1 MANSNRNCLLLSR
14 LLSAIISSITKS
26 VSECTNS
33 CDNFLI
39 HWKSL
44 SLGSASHNLPSF
56 LIHSLAWYV
65 LFHRSVGK
73 MMIMWSKCLLYS
85 FSIKSKTRWVLPQP
99 VGSINMAVWGSLS
112 AVYSLS
118 FFFIWSVIFLL
129 VVYYLMPFCGALAL
143 RHPHLVTQ
151 KIVQEIYHRHL

>member
-1 MANSNRNCLLLSR
+1 M
-14 LLSAIISSITKS
+14 ISSLINS
-26 VSECTNS
+26 VYEHAKNCN
-33 CDNFLI
+33 NFSI
-39 HWKSL
+39 HWCSL
-44 SLGSASHNLPSF
+44 PLGSISQTLSSF

-85 FSIKSKTRWVLPQP
+85 FSIKSKTRWVLSQP